1 MKRVLFVDD
10 ERESLE
16 ALKGMLQRQELPW
29 EAAFATSGKSAL
41 DLLAEKPFDVI
52 ISDIRMPEM
61 DGAALLKIACERFP
75 GVVRIVVCSQEEMN
89 GSLRAV
95 PVAHQFL
102 LKPCEPHTLRVAVE
116 RATSLSDVLGNKM
129 LANIVGSV
137 KDLPVLPRTFM
148 ALREKLADPN
158 ASVKEVV
165 KLVEQ
170 DISISAKI
178 LQLVNSAFFGLPR
191 EISTLNTAVSYL
203 GIDMLQNL
211 VLSAEVFR
219 VFENSANLPGFSFE
233 ELHQHS
239 QLTAKIASHI
249 PVPAAV
255 HSAAVVAGLLHDVG
269 KLVLATRS
277 PKHFARALEGAAE
290 EKRPLFAVEQE
301 LMGVSHAEVGA
312 YLLGIWGLPC
322 PVVEAVAHHHHP
334 ERVPQET
341 LDAVAV
347 VHVANYLAHENPV
360 RPGAGG
366 DSDSYSYLKPDP
378 AYLEK
383 LGLTDQIPA
392 WNEFAEEAAIEMR
405 DGPKRETRREMQTSK
420 K

>member
-10 ERESLE
+10 EGKALE
-16 ALKGMLQRQELPW
+16 DLKIMLQVQEFPW
-29 EAAFATSGKSAL
+29 EAAYASSGKSAL
-41 DLLAEKPFDVI
+41 DLMAETPFDVI

-61 DGAALLKIACERFP
+61 DGAALLKIVCERFP
-75 GVVRIVVCSQEEMN
+75 GAVRIVVCSQEEMN
-89 GSLRAV
+89 GALRAV

-102 LKPCEPHTLRVAVE
+102 LKPCDPHMLRVAVE
-116 RATSLSDVLGNKM
+116 RATSLSDVLSNKM
-129 LANIVGSV
+129 LASIVGSV

-170 DISISAKI
+170 DISIAAKI

-191 EISTLNTAVSYL
+191 EISTMNTAVSYL

-219 VFENSANLPGFSFE
+219 VFENAAKLPGFSFE
-233 ELHQHS
+233 ELHEHS

-277 PKHFARALEGAAE
+277 PKHFARALEGASE

-360 RPGAGG
+360 RPRAEG
-366 DSDSYSYLKPDP
+366 DSDSHSYLKLDA

-405 DGPKRETRREMQTSK
+405 DGPKREAHREMQTSK

>member
-10 ERESLE
+10 EGKALE
-16 ALKGMLQRQELPW
+16 DLKIMLQVQEFPW
-29 EAAFATSGKSAL
+29 EAAYASSGKSAL
-41 DLLAEKPFDVI
+41 DLMAEKPFDVI

-61 DGAALLKIACERFP
+61 DGAALLKIVCERFP
-75 GVVRIVVCSQEEMN
+75 GAVRIVVCSQEEMN
-89 GSLRAV
+89 GALRAV

-102 LKPCEPHTLRVAVE
+102 LKPCDPHMLRVAVE
-116 RATSLSDVLGNKM
+116 RATSLSDVVSNKM
-129 LANIVGSV
+129 LASIVGSV

-170 DISISAKI
+170 DISIAAKI

-191 EISTLNTAVSYL
+191 EISTMNTAVSYL

-219 VFENSANLPGFSFE
+219 VFENAAKLPGFSFE
-233 ELHQHS
+233 ELHEHS
-239 QLTAKIASHI
+239 QLSAKIASHI

-290 EKRPLFAVEQE
+290 EKRPLFAVEQD

-360 RPGAGG
+360 RPRSEG

-378 AYLEK
+378 EYLEN
-383 LGLTDQIPA
+383 LGLTDQVSA
-392 WNEFAEEAAIEMR
+392 WNEYAETAAIEMR
-405 DGPKRETRREMQTSK
+405 GGPKRETHSPMETSK

>member
-10 ERESLE
+10 EREFLE
-16 ALKGMLQRQELPW
+16 AVKRTIEPHEFHW
-29 EAAFATSGKSAL
+29 ETAFVNGARPAL
-41 DLLAEKPFDVI
+41 DLMAKERFDVI
-52 ISDIRMPEM
+52 ISDIHMPEM
-61 DGAALLKIACERFP
+61 DGAALLKIVCERFP
-75 GVVRIVVCSQEEMN
+75 GAVRIVVCSQEEMN
-89 GSLRAV
+89 GALRAV

-102 LKPCEPHTLRVAVE
+102 LKPCDPHMLRVAVE
-116 RATSLSDVLGNKM
+116 RATSLSVVLSNKM
-129 LANIVGSV
+129 LASIVGSV

-191 EISTLNTAVSYL
+191 EISTMNTAVSYL

-233 ELHQHS
+233 ELHEHS

-290 EKRPLFAVEQE
+290 EKRPLFAVEQD

-347 VHVANYLAHENPV
+347 VHVATYLAHENPV
-360 RPGAGG
+360 LPPA
-366 DSDSYSYLKPDP
+366 DDLSYSYLKPD
-378 AYLEK
+378 
-383 LGLTDQIPA
+383 
-392 WNEFAEEAAIEMR
+392 AA
-405 DGPKRETRREMQTSK
+405 
-420 K
+420 

>member
-10 ERESLE
+10 EPE
-16 ALKGMLQRQELPW
+16 ALAALERMIEPQELPW
-29 EAAFATSGKSAL
+29 ETAFAPSGVKAL
-41 DLLAEKPFDVI
+41 DLLSQSPFDVI
-52 ISDIRMPEM
+52 ISDVRMPEM
-61 DGAALLKIACERFP
+61 DGAALLKAVCERFP
-75 GVVRIVVCSQEEMN
+75 AVVRIVVCSQEEMN
-89 GSLRAV
+89 AALRSV

-102 LKPCEPHTLRVAVE
+102 LKPCDPHMLRVAIE
-116 RATSLSDVLGNKM
+116 RATSLSDVLSNKL
-129 LANIVGSV
+129 LASIIGSV

-148 ALREKLADPN
+148 ALREKLADPD

-170 DISISAKI
+170 DVSISAKI

-219 VFENSANLPGFSFE
+219 VFENAAKLPGFSFE
-233 ELHQHS
+233 EVHQHS

-249 PVPAAV
+249 PVPAAI
-255 HSAAVVAGLLHDVG
+255 HSAAIVAGLLHDVG

-277 PKHFARALEGAAE
+277 PKHFARAVAGAAE

-301 LMGVSHAEVGA
+301 LMGASHAEVGA

-322 PVVEAVAHHHHP
+322 PVIEAVAHHHHP
-334 ERVPQET
+334 ERIPLDT

-347 VHVANYLAHENPV
+347 VHIANYLAHENPV
-360 RPGAGG
+360 HPA
-366 DSDSYSYLKPDP
+366 SDDLSYSYLKPDA
-378 AYLEK
+378 AYLED
-383 LGLTDQIPA
+383 LGLTEQLPG
-392 WNEFAEEAAIEMR
+392 WNEFAVAAAAEMR
-405 DGPKRETRREMQTSK
+405 EGPKRQSNQPLATARK
-420 K
+420 

>member
-10 ERESLE
+10 EPKALE
-16 ALKGMLQRQELPW
+16 DLKLMLQVQEFPW
-29 EAAFATSGKSAL
+29 EAAFASSGKTAL
-41 DLLAEKPFDVI
+41 DSMAEKPFDVI

-61 DGAALLKIACERFP
+61 DGAALLKIVCERFP
-75 GVVRIVVCSQEEMN
+75 GAVRIVVCSQEEMN
-89 GSLRAV
+89 GALRTV

-102 LKPCEPHTLRVAVE
+102 LKPCDPHMLRVAVE
-116 RATSLSDVLGNKM
+116 RATSLSDVLSNKM
-129 LANIVGSV
+129 LASTVGSV

-178 LQLVNSAFFGLPR
+178 LQLVNSALFGLPR
-191 EISTLNTAVSYL
+191 EISTMNTAVSYL
-203 GIDMLQNL
+203 GIDMLHNL

-219 VFENSANLPGFSFE
+219 VFENAAKLPGFSFE
-233 ELHQHS
+233 EVHEHS

-255 HSAAVVAGLLHDVG
+255 HSAAMVAGLLHDVG

-277 PKHFARALEGAAE
+277 PKHFARALQGAAE
-290 EKRPLFAVEQE
+290 EKRPLFAVEQD

-360 RPGAGG
+360 RPPAQENSGA
-366 DSDSYSYLKPDP
+366 YLKPDSE
-378 AYLEK
+378 YLEN
-383 LGLTDQIPA
+383 LRLTDQISA
-392 WNEFAEEAAIEMR
+392 WNEFAESAAIEMR
-405 DGPKRETRREMQTSK
+405 GGPKRETRPAMETTRK
-420 K
+420 

>member
-16 ALKGMLQRQELPW
+16 ALKGMLERQALPW

-41 DLLAEKPFDVI
+41 DLLSEESFDAI

-89 GSLRAV
+89 GALRAV

-102 LKPCEPHTLRVAVE
+102 LKPCDPHMLRVAVE
-116 RATSLSDVLGNKM
+116 RATSLSDVLSNKM
-129 LANIVGSV
+129 LASIVGSV

-203 GIDMLQNL
+203 GIDMLHNL

-219 VFENSANLPGFSFE
+219 VFENAAKLPGFSFE
-233 ELHQHS
+233 ELHEHS

-277 PKHFARALEGAAE
+277 PKHFARALEGATE

-347 VHVANYLAHENPV
+347 VHVANYLAHDNPV
-360 RPGAGG
+360 HPRAEG
-366 DSDSYSYLKPDP
+366 DSDSYSFLKPDP

-383 LGLTDQIPA
+383 LGLTEQIPA
-392 WNEFAEEAAIEMR
+392 WNEFAGEAAIEMR
-405 DGPKRETRREMQTSK
+405 DGSKRETRREMQFSRK
-420 K
+420 

>member
-10 ERESLE
+10 EGKALE
-16 ALKGMLQRQELPW
+16 DLKIMLQVQEFPW
-29 EAAFATSGKSAL
+29 EVAYATSGKSAL
-41 DLLAEKPFDVI
+41 DLMAEKPFDVI

-61 DGAALLKIACERFP
+61 DGAALLKIVCERFP
-75 GVVRIVVCSQEEMN
+75 GAVRIVVCSQEEMN
-89 GSLRAV
+89 GALRAV

-102 LKPCEPHTLRVAVE
+102 LKPCDPHMLRVAVE
-116 RATSLSDVLGNKM
+116 RATSLSDVLSNKM
-129 LANIVGSV
+129 LASIVGSV

-170 DISISAKI
+170 DISIAAKI

-191 EISTLNTAVSYL
+191 EISTMNTAVSYL

-219 VFENSANLPGFSFE
+219 VFENAAKLPGFSFE
-233 ELHQHS
+233 ELHEHS

-277 PKHFARALEGAAE
+277 PKHFARALEGASE

-360 RPGAGG
+360 RPRAEG
-366 DSDSYSYLKPDP
+366 DSDSHSYLKLDA

-405 DGPKRETRREMQTSK
+405 DGPKRETRREMQTSRK
-420 K
+420 